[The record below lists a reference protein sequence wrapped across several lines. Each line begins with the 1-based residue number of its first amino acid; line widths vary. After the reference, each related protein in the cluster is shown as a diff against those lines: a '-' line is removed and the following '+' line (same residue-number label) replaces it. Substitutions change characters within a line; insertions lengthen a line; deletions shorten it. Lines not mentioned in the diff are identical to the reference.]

1 MWQSDVLVYHSKFM
15 QHNVK
20 YRRIV
25 FVTRTSGSWLWRRV
39 VCLVRQSRTPEV
51 CASLPA
57 MTSASFP
64 VQTAV
69 NGTSVLSTKVV
80 LRYWRYVLSL
90 AVFFCTCVRYST
102 IWEVNEKCF
111 TQLLTDG
118 VHERLCTCTCIF
130 STELLSCL
138 MQKINA
144 KYCSQFLRMFSLFTR
159 HEAFVIGKPRRTC
172 DDIC

>member
-80 LRYWRYVLSL
+80 LRYGHYGGSCISR
-90 AVFFCTCVRYST
+90 TCV
-102 IWEVNEKCF
+102 CAA
-111 TQLLTDG
+111 
-118 VHERLCTCTCIF
+118 VHRE
-130 STELLSCL
+130 
-138 MQKINA
+138 
-144 KYCSQFLRMFSLFTR
+144 
-159 HEAFVIGKPRRTC
+159 
-172 DDIC
+172 